1 MAGTGIYLDYAA
13 TTPLRA
19 EVLEAMLPYFCQHYG
34 NPSSIHTWGHQAH
47 AAIEQARQSVA
58 AILECEAE
66 EVIFTSG
73 GTEGDNLA
81 LKGIAWAQRFRGRHI
96 ITSQIEH
103 HAVLHTCQALE
114 QQGFEVTYLPV
125 DSEGLVSPE
134 ALEQAIR
141 SDTILISI
149 MYANNEIGTI
159 EPLSQIGQLAHARAI
174 PFHTDAVQA
183 GGLLDLRVDVL
194 GVDALTLSAHKFYG
208 PKGLGV
214 LYLRRNTPFQTQQ
227 HGGGQEDDR
236 RSGTHNVPGIVGLAT
251 ALEMAYRSA
260 PTERTRLTNLRDT
273 LIEGILTRIPQA
285 RLNGARTRR
294 LPNNVHVAFA
304 GLTSVGLV
312 EMLDTYGIGASAGS
326 ACSAGS
332 TQPSHVLQA
341 LSLPAAYLHGALR
354 LTLGAETT
362 RADIETTLEVLPECV
377 SYLRQLAPQPD

>member
-1 MAGTGIYLDYAA
+1 M
-13 TTPLRA
+13 
-19 EVLEAMLPYFCQHYG
+19 C
-34 NPSSIHTWGHQAH
+34 SS
-47 AAIEQARQSVA
+47 
-58 AILECEAE
+58 
-66 EVIFTSG
+66 
-73 GTEGDNLA
+73 
-81 LKGIAWAQRFRGRHI
+81 
-96 ITSQIEH
+96 
-103 HAVLHTCQALE
+103 
-114 QQGFEVTYLPV
+114 
-125 DSEGLVSPE
+125 
-134 ALEQAIR
+134 
-141 SDTILISI
+141 
-149 MYANNEIGTI
+149 
-159 EPLSQIGQLAHARAI
+159 
-174 PFHTDAVQA
+174 
-183 GGLLDLRVDVL
+183 DL
-194 GVDALTLSAHKFYG
+194 HKFYG

>member
-34 NPSSIHTWGHQAH
+34 NPSSIHAWGHQAH

-81 LKGIAWAQRFRGRHI
+81 LKGIAWAQRSRGRHI

-141 SDTILISI
+141 NDTILISI

-159 EPLSQIGQLAHARAI
+159 EPLSQISQLAHARAI

-214 LYLRRNTPFQTQQ
+214 LYLRRSTPFQTQQ
-227 HGGGQEDDR
+227 HGGGQEDGR
-236 RSGTHNVPGIVGLAT
+236 RSGTHNVPGIVGLAA
-251 ALEMAYRSA
+251 ALELAYRKA
-260 PTERTRLTNLRDT
+260 PAERARLTNLRDT
-273 LIEGILTRIPQA
+273 FIDGILTRIPQV

-304 GLTSVGLV
+304 GLTSIGLV

-341 LSLPAAYLHGALR
+341 LNLPAAYLHGALR

-362 RADIETTLEVLPECV
+362 SADIETTLEVLPECV
-377 SYLRQLAPQPD
+377 SYLRRLAPQPD

>member
-19 EVLEAMLPYFCQHYG
+19 EVLEAMLPYFRQHYG
-34 NPSSIHTWGHQAH
+34 NPASIHAWGQRAR
-47 AAIEQARQSVA
+47 AAVEQARQSVA
-58 AILECEAE
+58 EILGCAAA

-81 LKGIAWAQRFRGRHI
+81 LKGIAWAQHSRGRHI

-125 DSEGLVSPE
+125 DNEGLVTLE
-134 ALEQAIR
+134 AVEQAIR
-141 SDTILISI
+141 RDTILISI

-159 EPLSQIGQLAHARAI
+159 EPLSQISQLAQAHAI

-183 GGLLDLRVDVL
+183 GGLLDLRVDAL

-214 LYLRRNTPFQTQQ
+214 LYLRRGTPFQTQQ

-236 RSGTHNVPGIVGLAT
+236 RSGTHNVPGIVGLAA
-251 ALEMAYRSA
+251 ALELAYRSA
-260 PTERTRLTNLRDT
+260 PTERTRLTTLRDI
-273 LIEGILTRIPQA
+273 LIEGILTHIPQA
-285 RLNGARTRR
+285 RLNGARTQR

-304 GLTSVGLV
+304 GITSVGLV

-332 TQPSHVLQA
+332 TKPSHVLQA
-341 LSLPAAYLHGALR
+341 LHLPTAYLHGALR

-362 RADIETTLEVLPECV
+362 REDIETTLEVLPECV
-377 SYLRQLAPQPD
+377 AYLRQLAPQPG

>member
-34 NPSSIHTWGHQAH
+34 NPSSIHAWGHQAH

-141 SDTILISI
+141 NDTILISI

-159 EPLSQIGQLAHARAI
+159 EPLSQISQLAHARAI

-208 PKGLGV
+208 PKGMGV
-214 LYLRRNTPFQTQQ
+214 LYLRRSTPFQTQQ

-236 RSGTHNVPGIVGLAT
+236 RSGTHNVPGIVGLAA
-251 ALEMAYRSA
+251 ALELAYRKA
-260 PTERTRLTNLRDT
+260 PTECARLTNLRDT
-273 LIEGILTRIPQA
+273 FIEGILTRIPQA

-341 LSLPAAYLHGALR
+341 LNLPAAYLHGALR

-362 RADIETTLEVLPECV
+362 SADIETTLEVLPECV